1 MGHGAGALF
10 IVNRNGTVSYDVL
23 LMNPHE
29 GRVKIWFAL
38 HSPRREMMKRIGWFT
53 TARGPGS
60 FNLFHTMIQRMES
73 GEIETKLAFVF
84 INREVKG
91 NAYRTR
97 IIEMAKER
105 GIPVIIF
112 PSDTFMP
119 ELKERDIAA
128 WRDEYGK
135 GLRERIS
142 AHEMDFGVLAGYML
156 IFDHETCRRHTLI
169 NLHPA
174 LPDTYKGTWEEIVG
188 QVVDNGDS
196 SYGSTVHLCTPELDR
211 GAPIAYD
218 SFPLADLRE
227 HFPSREQLVKE
238 VRAREL
244 RREAYLLMETIRLLV
259 EGEIRVELGKLLDR
273 KGRHIIDQISLAA
286 KIDAMTKEG

>member
-1 MGHGAGALF
+1 
-10 IVNRNGTVSYDVL
+10 
-23 LMNPHE
+23 
-29 GRVKIWFAL
+29 
-38 HSPRREMMKRIGWFT
+38 MKSVGWFT

-60 FNLFHTMIQRMES
+60 FNLFNTMIQKIEN
-73 GEIETKLAFVF
+73 GEIHAKLAFVF

-91 NAYRTR
+91 NPYRTK

-112 PSDTFMP
+112 PSDSFMP
-119 ELKERDIAA
+119 ELKERDIAV
-128 WRDEYGK
+128 WREEYGK

-142 AHEMDFGVLAGYML
+142 AYDIDFGVLAGYML
-156 IFDHETCRRHTLI
+156 IFDQETCRRYTLI

-188 QVVDNGDS
+188 QVVDNDDS

-218 SFPLADLRE
+218 SFPLADLKGR
-227 HFPSREQLVKE
+227 FPSRERLIKE

-244 RREAYLLMETIRLLV
+244 KREAYLLMETIRMLV
-259 EGEIRVELGKLLDR
+259 DGNIRVEGGRLVDD
-273 KGRHIIDQISLAA
+273 KGRHIKDMPSLAT
-286 KIDAMTKEG
+286 KIDSMIKDA

>member
-1 MGHGAGALF
+1 
-10 IVNRNGTVSYDVL
+10 
-23 LMNPHE
+23 
-29 GRVKIWFAL
+29 
-38 HSPRREMMKRIGWFT
+38 MKRIGWFT

-60 FNLFHTMIQRMES
+60 FNLFNTVIQR
-73 GEIETKLAFVF
+73 IERGGIRAELSFVF
-84 INREVKG
+84 INRDVKG
-91 NAYRTR
+91 NPYRSK

-128 WRDEYGK
+128 WREEYGK
-135 GLRERIS
+135 GLRELIAS
-142 AHEMDFGVLAGYML
+142 YKMDFGVLAGYML
-156 IFDHETCRRHTLI
+156 VFDPETCRKYTLI

-188 QVVDNGDS
+188 QVVDNGDP

-227 HFPSREQLVKE
+227 RNLPKEQMVKE

-244 RREAYLLMETIRLLV
+244 KREAYLLMETIRLLV
-259 EGEIRVELGKLLDR
+259 DGDIQVENGKLVNR
-273 KGRHIIDQISLAA
+273 KGKPVMDMPSLAG
-286 KIDAMTKEG
+286 KIDAMIKEA

>member
-1 MGHGAGALF
+1 MVG
-10 IVNRNGTVSYDVL
+10 S
-23 LMNPHE
+23 
-29 GRVKIWFAL
+29 
-38 HSPRREMMKRIGWFT
+38 HSLGKKMKKIGWFT

-60 FNLFHTMIQRMES
+60 FNLFNTMIQRMES
-73 GEIETKLAFVF
+73 GDIKAQLAFVF

-91 NAYRTR
+91 NPYRTR

-105 GIPVIIF
+105 SIPVIIF
-112 PSDTFMP
+112 PSDTFLP
-119 ELKERDIAA
+119 DLKENDIAA

-142 AHEMDFGVLAGYML
+142 AYDMDFGVLAGYML
-156 IFDHETCRRHTLI
+156 IFDPETCRKNILI

-211 GAPIAYD
+211 GASIAYD

-227 HFPSREQLVKE
+227 SYTSREQLIKE

-244 RREAYLLMETIRLLV
+244 KREAYLLMETIRLLV
-259 EGEIRVELGKLLDR
+259 DGKIKVEHGKLLDH
-273 KGRHIIDQISLAA
+273 KGRQITDRPSLAT
-286 KIDAMTKEG
+286 KIDVIIKEG

>member
-1 MGHGAGALF
+1 MLIDH
-10 IVNRNGTVSYDVL
+10 
-23 LMNPHE
+23 
-29 GRVKIWFAL
+29 
-38 HSPRREMMKRIGWFT
+38 PRLRERLRYGLPYIYQGDSVKRIGWFT

-60 FNLFHTMIQRMES
+60 FNLFNTMIQRIEG
-73 GEIETKLAFVF
+73 GEINASLAFIF
-84 INREVKG
+84 INRDVKG
-91 NAYRTR
+91 NPYRTKM
-97 IIEMAKER
+97 IEMAKER

-142 AHEMDFGVLAGYML
+142 VHKMDFGVLAGYML
-156 IFDHETCRRHTLI
+156 IFDPETCRKYTLI

-174 LPDTYKGTWEEIVG
+174 LPETYKGTWEEIVG
-188 QVVDNGDS
+188 QVVDNGDA
-196 SYGSTVHLCTPELDR
+196 SYGSTVHLCTPKLDR

-227 HFPSREQLVKE
+227 RYHDKDQLVKE

-244 RREAYLLMETIRLLV
+244 KREAYLLMETIRLMV
-259 EGEIRVELGKLLDR
+259 DGDIRVENGSLLDR
-273 KGRHIIDQISLAA
+273 NGRKVLEMLSLA
-286 KIDAMTKEG
+286 KEIDSMVRE